1 MSSCDIIHH
10 IRLQVLCQWLG
21 RQRVGSGGHEGPGV
35 QWNMWYI
42 YIHIYTIYMGML
54 SYVMLCY
61 NGFYIQE
68 MTCYT
73 QVMACKSELWGCKTR
88 ILMLQKSKRRRDLKC
103 RCGGRISCGRSMLM
117 FDLWNLTIWED
128 LILMPWRLQ
137 GCVFFLFHDQ
147 LVDGLSPRKIR
158 IIHVYP
164 IIIPLFTVFYSYQQ
178 LPK

>member
-1 MSSCDIIHH
+1 M
-10 IRLQVLCQWLG
+10 LC
-21 RQRVGSGGHEGPGV
+21 
-35 QWNMWYI
+35 
-42 YIHIYTIYMGML
+42 
-54 SYVMLCY
+54 YVVFCY

-73 QVMACKSELWGCKTR
+73 QVIACKSELWGCKTR
-88 ILMLQKSKRRRDLKC
+88 ILMVQKSKHRRDLKC

-137 GCVFFLFHDQ
+137 GCVFFLHDQ

-164 IIIPLFTVFYSYQQ
+164 IIIPLKNIVSFYSYSWLSVIVTNWCRILFIHSTSMWQ
-178 LPK
+178 

>member
-1 MSSCDIIHH
+1 MKALESSGICEI
-10 IRLQVLCQWLG
+10 
-21 RQRVGSGGHEGPGV
+21 
-35 QWNMWYI
+35 YI
-42 YIHIYTIYMGML
+42 YIYIYDIYGYVIL
-54 SYVMLCY
+54 CYVMLCY